1 MFYSLC
7 NGHTLIALESDIQE
21 DYDDIFNLF
30 SDINVAVMTPT
41 FMKLCL
47 LNKDFNE
54 INYSNFKCVYFCGE
68 QLEVKTVKKL
78 FSAFP
83 NLNVINAYGPT
94 EATSAVSGILITK
107 EMANSLEILPVGEV
121 DTFATNIEII
131 DEEIV
136 LKGDSVFSGYL
147 GNYIGGYYKENDI
160 NCYKTGDIGYIKD
173 GKLYCKGRKDN
184 QIKYK
189 GYRIELNDIEYNINK
204 IHGVNECAVVAKYND
219 DLVVK
224 SIKAF
229 VVLDSKQGVDYI
241 KEELKKLI
249 PIYMIPKA
257 IKIVDQLPINQ
268 NGKVDRKALSEL

>member
-1 MFYSLC
+1 M
-7 NGHTLIALESDIQE
+7 
-21 DYDDIFNLF
+21 
-30 SDINVAVMTPT
+30 
-41 FMKLCL
+41 
-47 LNKDFNE
+47 
-54 INYSNFKCVYFCGE
+54 
-68 QLEVKTVKKL
+68 
-78 FSAFP
+78 
-83 NLNVINAYGPT
+83 
-94 EATSAVSGILITK
+94 
-107 EMANSLEILPVGEV
+107 
-121 DTFATNIEII
+121 
-131 DEEIV
+131 